1 METIEQLEAMG
12 YRLVKAQAQIQHDL
26 QVIEQ
31 RINQLREEQKE
42 EASVELKKETY
53 NDAIN

>member
-31 RINQLREEQKE
+31 RINQLREEQKNGTK
-42 EASVELKKETY
+42 EATDNRES
-53 NDAIN
+53 N